1 MRSVQTVPEE
11 SFMCANLQPDREQ
24 TGGWGWGGGGWGG
37 GSYADLSIRDI
48 YAVS

>member
-24 TGGWGWGGGGWGG
+24 TGGG

>member
-24 TGGWGWGGGGWGG
+24 TGGGG